1 MSVADCAAA
10 WCQRGR
16 LLPGD
21 LPSGCV
27 AGRLPAR
34 PRAHAP
40 RRSRT
45 AAGRGA
51 AGAGLDPA
59 VAGDAGAVTGL
70 LAQVEALEPEP
81 DDASYGDREHV
92 RLFALIR
99 LRRFDECVPVAERA
113 GAAIEPADRPDL
125 AYSIWVNAACA
136 LACAGD
142 LLTALRLADR
152 GVAATRGIPV
162 VTLPCL
168 AARAQ
173 LLSRLGRHDEARAA
187 STRQREMAERLDSPA
202 LGALA
207 CHDAGLVALA
217 AGRHAEAAHLLAAAL
232 DEHAQISRPAT
243 RLARAEALARDGD
256 PEAAAS
262 EIRLAALEPVG
273 PGDQPWALVPRMA
286 RVQGLVALARGNR
299 KEGRRR
305 LAEAAAAW
313 RRLRRPQLGQEYT
326 ANLVDL
332 VRAPVVGPVEP
343 DRELARLTAEL
354 AGIDP
359 EINPKEAGCPNSP

>member
-16 LLPGD
+16 LLRGD

-125 AYSIWVNAACA
+125 AYSIWVSAACA

-273 PGDQPWALVPRMA
+273 PGDHVPRMA
-286 RVQGLVALARGNR
+286 GVQGLVALARGNR

-313 RRLRRPQLGQEYT
+313 R
-326 ANLVDL
+326 AC
-332 VRAPVVGPVEP
+332 AGPSSGRSTP
-343 DRELARLTAEL
+343 PTSSTSSGHRSSARSSRT
-354 AGIDP
+354 G
-359 EINPKEAGCPNSP
+359 NSPG